1 MAKNAPI
8 MSVANVLILLGCVL
22 GVAAGQLLFKMAAGI
37 PRPDGEAWRLFLSPP
52 LIAGLAVYGL
62 ATIVW
67 VWQLRSV
74 PLTRAFPFM
83 ALGFVVTPLAAS
95 FLFQEA
101 TSPRY
106 WLGALLICAGIILSI
121 TDPTP

>member
-1 MAKNAPI
+1 MLA
-8 MSVANVLILLGCVL
+8 ANYLILLGCVL
-22 GVAAGQLLFKMAAGI
+22 GVAAGQLLFKTAAAT
-37 PRPDGEAWRLFLSPP
+37 PRPAGEAWRLFLSPP
-52 LIAGLAVYGL
+52 LIAGLAVYGI

-95 FLFQEA
+95 ILFQET

-106 WLGALLICAGIILSI
+106 WLGALLICTGIILSI
-121 TDPTP
+121 TEPPP

>member
-1 MAKNAPI
+1 MAAI
-8 MSVANVLILLGCVL
+8 DYLILAGCVL
-22 GVAAGQLLFKMAAGI
+22 GVAAGQLLFKLAAVA
-37 PRPDGEAWRLFLSPP
+37 PRPDGEAWRLFLSPA
-52 LIAGLAVYGL
+52 LLAGLAVYGL

-106 WLGALLICAGIILSI
+106 WMGAAMICAGIILSI
-121 TDPTP
+121 TDPA

>member
-1 MAKNAPI
+1 MVV
-8 MSVANVLILLGCVL
+8 MDSLILLGCVL
-22 GVAAGQLLFKMAAGI
+22 GVTAGQLLFKTAAAA

-52 LIAGLAVYGL
+52 LIAGLAVYGV

-95 FLFQEA
+95 VLFQEA

-106 WLGALLICAGIILSI
+106 WLGALLICAGIVLSLS
-121 TDPTP
+121 DPAP